1 MRAIAGQVFSVLKQ
15 FGSHWWLR
23 HLAVISIAL
32 GGVYLFQESRAE
44 WSEMHRWN
52 RAVGDMSLVLVSMV
66 MVVGPLARL
75 WPRLNFLLPWR
86 RELGIHAIVLAAVHT
101 FIILVGWIEWDFMRL
116 VGFEFLQ
123 SAERYVMLQHGF
135 ALANIVGIV
144 ALLYGT
150 VLAVSSNNR
159 SLKILG
165 GSAWKFVQQG
175 AYVLWVLVLIH
186 TAYFL
191 YLHFLH
197 FHRPV
202 PEPNWGQGPFAIL
215 VLVVFLLQAAAFIKT
230 WRGKKERARA

>member
-1 MRAIAGQVFSVLKQ
+1 
-15 FGSHWWLR
+15 
-23 HLAVISIAL
+23 
-32 GGVYLFQESRAE
+32 
-44 WSEMHRWN
+44 MHRWN